1 MGVYILLILV
11 DIKLYYVSN
20 RTATQ
25 KLRTSSVTVIIS
37 LALVLFM
44 LGLLGLI
51 VINARKLSNHI
62 KENVGFQVVL
72 KDTTSAAELD
82 ILKQEIS
89 SSPFTKQV
97 DYISK
102 DEAAQKLQKDLGEDF
117 ISFLGYN
124 PLLSSLDVKLNPDYA
139 NVDSLTGFE
148 KDILQKHFVK
158 EVIYH
163 KDMIKQVND
172 NAKVIS
178 IYILVFSGLLLIVAI
193 ALINNTIRLSIY
205 AKRFLIRTMYLVGA
219 TQGFIR
225 KPFILKGIRQG
236 IIAGIVAGFLLAGFL
251 ILSTN
256 YIPDLLQLQDPNLL
270 ALLFAGIVL
279 MGVLISGLSA
289 ALSVGRYLRL
299 KTDDLYF

>member
-1 MGVYILLILV
+1 
-11 DIKLYYVSN
+11 VSN

-25 KLRTSSVTVIIS
+25 KLKTSSVTVVIS
-37 LALVLFM
+37 LAVVLFM
-44 LGLLGLI
+44 LGLLGLV
-51 VINARKLSNHI
+51 VINAKKLSNHI

-72 KDTTSAAELD
+72 KDTTTTAELD

-89 SSPFTKQV
+89 SSAFTKQV

-102 DEAAQKLQKDLGEDF
+102 DEAAKKLQKDLGEDF
-117 ISFLGYN
+117 ITFLGYN
-124 PLLSSLDVKLNPDYA
+124 PLLSSLDVKLNSDYA
-139 NVDSLTGFE
+139 NIDSLSSFE
-148 KDILQKHFVK
+148 KQIMQKHFVK

-178 IYILVFSGLLLIVAI
+178 LYILIFSGLLLVVAI

-225 KPFILKGIRQG
+225 MPFILKGVRQG
-236 IIAGIVAGFLLAGFL
+236 VIAGLLAGFLLAGFL
-251 ILSTN
+251 VLSTN

-270 ALLFAGIVL
+270 AALFAGIVAL
-279 MGVLISGLSA
+279 GVLISGLSA
-289 ALSVGRYLRL
+289 ALSVSRYLRL

>member
-1 MGVYILLILV
+1 M
-11 DIKLYYVSN
+11 SN

-25 KLRTSSVTVIIS
+25 KLKTSSVTVVIS

-44 LGLLGLI
+44 LGLLGLV
-51 VINARKLSNHI
+51 VINAKKLSNHI

-72 KDTTSAAELD
+72 KDTTTQAELD
-82 ILKQEIS
+82 ILKQEMS
-89 SSPFTKQV
+89 SSAFTKEV
-97 DYISK
+97 AYISK
-102 DEAAQKLQKDLGEDF
+102 DEAAKKLQKDLGEDF
-117 ISFLGYN
+117 ITFLGYN
-124 PLLSSLDVKLNPDYA
+124 PLLSSLDVKLNSDYA
-139 NVDSLTGFE
+139 NIDSLSGFE
-148 KDILQKHFVK
+148 KQIMQKHFVK

-163 KDMIKQVND
+163 KDMIKQVNE

-178 IYILVFSGLLLIVAI
+178 FYILIFSGLLLVVAI

-225 KPFILKGIRQG
+225 MPFILKGVRQG
-236 IIAGIVAGFLLAGFL
+236 VIAGILAGLLLAGFL
-251 ILSTN
+251 VLSTR

-270 ALLFAGIVL
+270 ALLFGGIVAL
-279 MGVLISGLSA
+279 GILISGLSA
-289 ALSVGRYLRL
+289 ALSVSRYLRL

>member
-1 MGVYILLILV
+1 M
-11 DIKLYYVSN
+11 SN
-20 RTATQ
+20 KTATQ
-25 KLRTSSVTVIIS
+25 KLKTSSVTVVIS

-44 LGLLGLI
+44 LGLLGLV
-51 VINARKLSNHI
+51 VINAKKLSNHI
-62 KENVGFQVVL
+62 KENVGFQIVL
-72 KDTTSAAELD
+72 KDTTTQAELD

-89 SSPFTKQV
+89 SSAFTKQV

-102 DEAAQKLQKDLGEDF
+102 DEAAKKLQKDLGEDF
-117 ISFLGYN
+117 ITFLGYN
-124 PLLSSLDVKLNPDYA
+124 PLLSSLDVKLNSDYA
-139 NVDSLTGFE
+139 NIDSLAGFE
-148 KDILQKHFVK
+148 KQIMQKHFVK

-172 NAKVIS
+172 NAKIIS
-178 IYILVFSGLLLIVAI
+178 IYILIFSGLLLVVAI

-236 IIAGIVAGFLLAGFL
+236 IIAGLLAGFLLAGFL
-251 ILSTN
+251 VLSTR

-270 ALLFAGIVL
+270 AVLFGSIVALGI
-279 MGVLISGLSA
+279 LISGLSA
-289 ALSVGRYLRL
+289 ALSVSRYLRL

>member
-1 MGVYILLILV
+1 
-11 DIKLYYVSN
+11 VSN

-25 KLRTSSVTVIIS
+25 KLKTSSVTVVIS

-44 LGLLGLI
+44 LGLLGLV
-51 VINARKLSNHI
+51 VINAKKLSNHI

-72 KDTTSAAELD
+72 KDTTTTAELD

-89 SSPFTKQV
+89 SSAFTKQV

-102 DEAAQKLQKDLGEDF
+102 DEAAKKLQKDLGEDF
-117 ISFLGYN
+117 ITFLGYN
-124 PLLSSLDVKLNPDYA
+124 PLLSSLDVKLNSDYA
-139 NVDSLTGFE
+139 NIDSLSSFE
-148 KDILQKHFVK
+148 KQIMQKHFVK

-178 IYILVFSGLLLIVAI
+178 LYILIFSGLLLVVAI

-225 KPFILKGIRQG
+225 MPFILKGVRQG
-236 IIAGIVAGFLLAGFL
+236 VIAGLLAGFLLAGFL
-251 ILSTN
+251 VLSTN

-270 ALLFAGIVL
+270 AALFAGIVAL
-279 MGVLISGLSA
+279 GVLISGLSA
-289 ALSVGRYLRL
+289 ALSVSRYLRL

>member
-1 MGVYILLILV
+1 M
-11 DIKLYYVSN
+11 SN

-25 KLRTSSVTVIIS
+25 KLKTSSVTVVIS

-44 LGLLGLI
+44 LGLLGLV
-51 VINARKLSNHI
+51 VINAKKLSNHI

-72 KDTTSAAELD
+72 KDTTTQAELD

-89 SSPFTKQV
+89 TSAFTKQV

-102 DEAAQKLQKDLGEDF
+102 DEAAKKLQKDLGEDF
-117 ISFLGYN
+117 ITFLGYN
-124 PLLSSLDVKLNPDYA
+124 PLLSSLDVKLNSDYA
-139 NVDSLTGFE
+139 NIDSLSGFE
-148 KDILQKHFVK
+148 KQIMQKHFVK

-163 KDMIKQVND
+163 KDMIKQVNE
-172 NAKVIS
+172 NAKLIS
-178 IYILVFSGLLLIVAI
+178 LYILIFSGLLLIVAI

-225 KPFILKGIRQG
+225 MPFILKGVRQG
-236 IIAGIVAGFLLAGFL
+236 VIAGILAGFLLAGFL
-251 ILSTN
+251 VLSTN

-270 ALLFAGIVL
+270 AVLFIGIVL
-279 MGVLISGLSA
+279 LGVLISGLSA
-289 ALSVGRYLRL
+289 ALSVSRYLRL

>member
-1 MGVYILLILV
+1 M
-11 DIKLYYVSN
+11 SN
-20 RTATQ
+20 RTASQ
-25 KLRTSSVTVIIS
+25 KLKTSSVTVVIS

-44 LGLLGLI
+44 LGLLGLV
-51 VINARKLSNHI
+51 VINAKKLSNHV

-72 KDTTSAAELD
+72 KDTTTQAELD

-89 SSPFTKQV
+89 SSAFTKQV

-102 DEAAQKLQKDLGEDF
+102 DEAAKKLQKDLGEDF
-117 ISFLGYN
+117 ITFLGYN
-124 PLLSSLDVKLNPDYA
+124 PLLSSLDVKLNSDYA
-139 NVDSLTGFE
+139 NIDSLAGFE
-148 KDILQKHFVK
+148 KQIMQKHFVK

-178 IYILVFSGLLLIVAI
+178 LYILIFSGLLLVVAI

-225 KPFILKGIRQG
+225 MPFILKGIRQG
-236 IIAGIVAGFLLAGFL
+236 VIAGLLAGFLLAGFL
-251 ILSTN
+251 VLSTN

-270 ALLFAGIVL
+270 AVLFAGIVAL
-279 MGVLISGLSA
+279 GVLISGLSA
-289 ALSVGRYLRL
+289 ALSVSRYLRL

>member
-1 MGVYILLILV
+1 M
-11 DIKLYYVSN
+11 SN

-25 KLRTSSVTVIIS
+25 KLKTSSVTVVIS

-44 LGLLGLI
+44 LGLLGLV
-51 VINARKLSNHI
+51 VINAKKLSNHI

-72 KDTTSAAELD
+72 KDTTTQAELD

-89 SSPFTKQV
+89 SSAFTKEV
-97 DYISK
+97 AYISK
-102 DEAAQKLQKDLGEDF
+102 DEAAKKLQNDLGEDF
-117 ISFLGYN
+117 ITFLGYN
-124 PLLSSLDVKLNPDYA
+124 PLLSSLDVKLNSDYA
-139 NVDSLTGFE
+139 NIDSLSGFE
-148 KDILQKHFVK
+148 KQIMQKHFVK

-163 KDMIKQVND
+163 KDMIKQVNE

-178 IYILVFSGLLLIVAI
+178 FYILIFSGLLLIVAI

-225 KPFILKGIRQG
+225 MPFILKGIRQG
-236 IIAGIVAGFLLAGFL
+236 IIAVLLAGFLLAGFL
-251 ILSTN
+251 VLSTR

-270 ALLFAGIVL
+270 AVLFGGIVAL
-279 MGVLISGLSA
+279 GVLISGLSA
-289 ALSVGRYLRL
+289 ALSVSRYLRL

>member
-1 MGVYILLILV
+1 VSTKTASK
-11 DIKLYYVSN
+11 KL
-20 RTATQ
+20 
-25 KLRTSSVTVIIS
+25 KTSSVTVVIS

-44 LGLLGLI
+44 LGLLGLV
-51 VINARKLSNHI
+51 VINAKKLSNHI

-72 KDTTSAAELD
+72 KDTTSDAELD

-89 SSPFTKQV
+89 SSAFTKQV

-102 DEAAQKLQKDLGEDF
+102 EEAAKKLQKELGEDF

-124 PLLSSLDVKLNPDYA
+124 PLLSSLDVKLNSDYA
-139 NVDSLTGFE
+139 NIDSLAGFE
-148 KDILQKHFVK
+148 KQILQKHFVK

-178 IYILVFSGLLLIVAI
+178 IYILIFSGLLLVVAI

-225 KPFILKGIRQG
+225 MPFILKGIRQG
-236 IIAGIVAGFLLAGFL
+236 VIAGLLAGFLLAGFL
-251 ILSTN
+251 VLSTR

-270 ALLFAGIVL
+270 VAVFGGIVTL
-279 MGVLISGLSA
+279 GVLISGLSA
-289 ALSVGRYLRL
+289 ALSVSRYLRL

>member
-1 MGVYILLILV
+1 M
-11 DIKLYYVSN
+11 SN
-20 RTATQ
+20 RTTSQ
-25 KLRTSSVTVIIS
+25 KLKTSAVTVVIS

-44 LGLLGLI
+44 LGLLGLV
-51 VINARKLSNHI
+51 VINAKKLSNHI
-62 KENVGFQVVL
+62 KENIGFQIVL
-72 KDTTSAAELD
+72 KDTTTTAELD

-89 SSPFTKQV
+89 SSAFTKQV

-102 DEAAQKLQKDLGEDF
+102 DEAAKKLRKDLGEDF
-117 ISFLGYN
+117 ITFLGYN
-124 PLLSSLDVKLNPDYA
+124 PLLPSLDVKLNSDYA
-139 NVDSLTGFE
+139 NIDSLAGFE
-148 KDILQKHFVK
+148 KQIMQKHFVK

-178 IYILVFSGLLLIVAI
+178 IYILVFSSLLMIVAI

-205 AKRFLIRTMYLVGA
+205 SRRFLIRTMYLVGA

-225 KPFILKGIRQG
+225 KPFIMKGIRQG
-236 IIAGIVAGFLLAGFL
+236 IIAGLVAGFLLAGFL
-251 ILSTN
+251 ILSTK

-270 ALLFAGIVL
+270 ALLFGCIVL

-289 ALSVGRYLRL
+289 ALSVSRYLKL

>member
-1 MGVYILLILV
+1 VSATIASQK
-11 DIKLYYVSN
+11 IK
-20 RTATQ
+20 
-25 KLRTSSVTVIIS
+25 TSSLTVVIS

-44 LGLLGLI
+44 LGLLGLV
-51 VINARKLSNHI
+51 VINAKKLSNHI
-62 KENVGFQVVL
+62 KENVGFQIVL

-82 ILKQEIS
+82 LLKQELS
-89 SSPFTKQV
+89 SSPFSKQV

-102 DEAAQKLQKDLGEDF
+102 DEAAQKLKKELGEDF
-117 ISFLGYN
+117 ITFLGYN
-124 PLLSSLDVKLNPDYA
+124 PLLSSLDIKLHSEYA
-139 NVDSLTGFE
+139 NVDSLAGFE
-148 KDILQKHFVK
+148 KSIMQKHFVK

-178 IYILVFSGLLLIVAI
+178 IYILIFSGLLLIVAI
-193 ALINNTIRLSIY
+193 ALIY

-225 KPFILKGIRQG
+225 MPFIFKGIRQG
-236 IIAGIVAGFLLAGFL
+236 VIAGILAGLLLAGFL
-251 ILSTN
+251 VLSTR

-270 ALLFAGIVL
+270 ALLFIGIVL
-279 MGVLISGLSA
+279 LGVLISGLSA
-289 ALSVGRYLRL
+289 ALSVRRYLRL

>member
-1 MGVYILLILV
+1 
-11 DIKLYYVSN
+11 VSN

-25 KLRTSSVTVIIS
+25 KLKTSSVTVVIS

-44 LGLLGLI
+44 LGLLGLV
-51 VINARKLSNHI
+51 VINAKKLSNHV

-72 KDTTSAAELD
+72 KDTTTQAELD
-82 ILKQEIS
+82 ILKQELS
-89 SSPFTKQV
+89 SSAFTKQV

-102 DEAAQKLQKDLGEDF
+102 DEAAKKLQKDLGEDF
-117 ISFLGYN
+117 ITFLGYN
-124 PLLSSLDVKLNPDYA
+124 PLLSSLDVKLNSDYA
-139 NVDSLTGFE
+139 NIDSLAGFE
-148 KDILQKHFVK
+148 KQIMQKHFVK

-178 IYILVFSGLLLIVAI
+178 LYILIFSGLLLVVAI

-225 KPFILKGIRQG
+225 LPFILKGVRQG
-236 IIAGIVAGFLLAGFL
+236 VIAGLLAGFLLAGFL
-251 ILSTN
+251 VLSTN

-270 ALLFAGIVL
+270 AVLFAGIVAL
-279 MGVLISGLSA
+279 GVLISGLSA
-289 ALSVGRYLRL
+289 ALSVSRYLRL

>member
-1 MGVYILLILV
+1 
-11 DIKLYYVSN
+11 VSN
-20 RTATQ
+20 RSATP
-25 KLRTSSVTVIIS
+25 KLKTSSVTVVIS

-44 LGLLGLI
+44 LGLLGLV
-51 VINARKLSNHI
+51 VINAKKLSNHI

-72 KDTTSAAELD
+72 KDTTTQAELD

-89 SSPFTKQV
+89 SSAFTKQV

-102 DEAAQKLQKDLGEDF
+102 DEAAKKLQKDLGEDF
-117 ISFLGYN
+117 ITFLGYN
-124 PLLSSLDVKLNPDYA
+124 PLLSSLDVKLNSDYA
-139 NVDSLTGFE
+139 NIDSLAGFE
-148 KDILQKHFVK
+148 KQIMQKHFVK

-178 IYILVFSGLLLIVAI
+178 IYILIFSGLLLVVAI

-205 AKRFLIRTMYLVGA
+205 AKRFIIRTMYLVGA

-225 KPFILKGIRQG
+225 MPFILKGIRQG
-236 IIAGIVAGFLLAGFL
+236 IIAGLVAGFLLAGFL
-251 ILSTN
+251 VLSTR

-270 ALLFAGIVL
+270 ALLFGGIVTL
-279 MGVLISGLSA
+279 GILISGLSA
-289 ALSVGRYLRL
+289 ALSVSRYLRL

>member
-1 MGVYILLILV
+1 M
-11 DIKLYYVSN
+11 SN

-25 KLRTSSVTVIIS
+25 KLKTSSVTVVIS

-44 LGLLGLI
+44 LGLLGLV
-51 VINARKLSNHI
+51 VINAKKLSNHI

-72 KDTTSAAELD
+72 KDTTTQAELD

-89 SSPFTKQV
+89 SSAFTKEV
-97 DYISK
+97 AYISK
-102 DEAAQKLQKDLGEDF
+102 DEAAKKLQKDLGEDF
-117 ISFLGYN
+117 ITFLGYN
-124 PLLSSLDVKLNPDYA
+124 PLLSSIDVKLNSDYA
-139 NVDSLTGFE
+139 NIDSLAGFE
-148 KDILQKHFVK
+148 KQIMQKHFVK

-178 IYILVFSGLLLIVAI
+178 IYILIFSGLLLIVAI

-225 KPFILKGIRQG
+225 MPFILKGVRQG
-236 IIAGIVAGFLLAGFL
+236 VIAGLLAGFLLAGFL
-251 ILSTN
+251 VLSTN

-270 ALLFAGIVL
+270 AVLFGGIVAL
-279 MGVLISGLSA
+279 GVLISGLSA
-289 ALSVGRYLRL
+289 ALSVSRYLRL

>member
-1 MGVYILLILV
+1 MS
-11 DIKLYYVSN
+11 D
-20 RTATQ
+20 RTTSQ
-25 KLRTSSVTVIIS
+25 KLKTSSVTVIIS

-44 LGLLGLI
+44 LGLLGLV
-51 VINARKLSNHI
+51 VINAKKLSNHI
-62 KENVGFQVVL
+62 KENVGFQIVL
-72 KDTTSAAELD
+72 KDTTTHAELD
-82 ILKQEIS
+82 ILKQELS
-89 SSPFTKQV
+89 SSPFTKKV
-97 DYISK
+97 DLISK
-102 DEAAQKLQKDLGEDF
+102 DEAAKKLQKDLGEDF

-124 PLLSSLDVKLNPDYA
+124 PLLSSLDVKLNSDYA
-139 NVDSLTGFE
+139 QIDSLASFE
-148 KDILQKHFVK
+148 KTIMQNHFVK

-178 IYILVFSGLLLIVAI
+178 IYILVFSGLLLVVAI

-225 KPFILKGIRQG
+225 KPFIFKGIRQG
-236 IIAGIVAGFLLAGFL
+236 IIAGILAGFLLAGFL
-251 ILSTN
+251 IFSTR

-270 ALLFAGIVL
+270 AVLFGGIVL
-279 MGVLISGLSA
+279 LGILISGLSA
-289 ALSVGRYLRL
+289 ALSVSRYLRL

>member
-1 MGVYILLILV
+1 M
-11 DIKLYYVSN
+11 SN

-25 KLRTSSVTVIIS
+25 KLKTSSVTVVIS

-44 LGLLGLI
+44 LGLLGLV
-51 VINARKLSNHI
+51 VINAKKLSNHI

-72 KDTTSAAELD
+72 KDTTTTAELD

-89 SSPFTKQV
+89 SSAFTKEV
-97 DYISK
+97 AYISK
-102 DEAAQKLQKDLGEDF
+102 DEAAKKLQKDLGEDF
-117 ISFLGYN
+117 ITFLGYN
-124 PLLSSLDVKLNPDYA
+124 PLLSSLDVKLNSDYA
-139 NVDSLTGFE
+139 NIDSLVGFE
-148 KDILQKHFVK
+148 KQIMQKHFVK

-178 IYILVFSGLLLIVAI
+178 FYILIFSGLLLVVAI

-225 KPFILKGIRQG
+225 MPFILKGVRQG
-236 IIAGIVAGFLLAGFL
+236 VIAGLLAGFLLAGFL
-251 ILSTN
+251 VLSTN

-270 ALLFAGIVL
+270 AVLFGGIVAL
-279 MGVLISGLSA
+279 GILISGLSA
-289 ALSVGRYLRL
+289 ALSVSRYLRL

>member
-1 MGVYILLILV
+1 M
-11 DIKLYYVSN
+11 SN
-20 RTATQ
+20 RSATP
-25 KLRTSSVTVIIS
+25 KLKTSSVTVVIS

-44 LGLLGLI
+44 LGLLGLV
-51 VINARKLSNHI
+51 VINAKKLSNHI

-72 KDTTSAAELD
+72 KDTTTQAELD

-89 SSPFTKQV
+89 SSAFTKQV

-102 DEAAQKLQKDLGEDF
+102 DEAAKKLQKDLGEDF
-117 ISFLGYN
+117 ITFLGYN
-124 PLLSSLDVKLNPDYA
+124 PLLSSLDVKLNSDYA
-139 NVDSLTGFE
+139 NIDSLAGFE
-148 KDILQKHFVK
+148 KQIMQKHFVK

-178 IYILVFSGLLLIVAI
+178 IYILIFSGLLLVVAI

-225 KPFILKGIRQG
+225 MPFILKGIRQG
-236 IIAGIVAGFLLAGFL
+236 IIAGLVAGFLLAGFL
-251 ILSTN
+251 VLSTR

-270 ALLFAGIVL
+270 ALLFGGIVSL
-279 MGVLISGLSA
+279 GILISGLSA
-289 ALSVGRYLRL
+289 ALSVSRYLRL

>member
-1 MGVYILLILV
+1 ML
-11 DIKLYYVSN
+11 SN
-20 RTATQ
+20 SPTQ
-25 KLRTSSVTVIIS
+25 KLKTSSFTVVIS

-44 LGLLGLI
+44 LGLLGLV
-51 VINARKLSNHI
+51 VINAKKLSNHI
-62 KENVGFQVVL
+62 KENIGFQIVL
-72 KDTTSAAELD
+72 KDTTTQAELD

-89 SSPFTKQV
+89 SSAFTKKV

-102 DEAAQKLQKDLGEDF
+102 EEAAKKLQKDLGEDF
-117 ISFLGYN
+117 ITFLGYN
-124 PLLSSLDVKLNPDYA
+124 PLLSALDVKLNSDYA
-139 NVDSLTGFE
+139 NIDSLAGFE
-148 KDILQKHFVK
+148 KQIMQKHFVK

-178 IYILVFSGLLLIVAI
+178 IYILIFSGLLLVVAI

-205 AKRFLIRTMYLVGA
+205 AKRFIIRTMYLVGA

-225 KPFILKGIRQG
+225 LPFIMKGIRQG
-236 IIAGIVAGFLLAGFL
+236 IIAGLMAGFLLAGFL
-251 ILSTN
+251 VLSTR

-270 ALLFAGIVL
+270 VALFGSIVAL
-279 MGVLISGLSA
+279 GVLISGLSA
-289 ALSVGRYLRL
+289 ALSVRLYLRL

>member
-1 MGVYILLILV
+1 M
-11 DIKLYYVSN
+11 SN
-20 RTATQ
+20 KTTAQ
-25 KLRTSSVTVIIS
+25 KLKTSSVTVIIS

-44 LGLLGLI
+44 LGLLGLV
-51 VINARKLSNHI
+51 VINANKLSSHI

-72 KDTTSAAELD
+72 KDTTTQVELD
-82 ILKQEIS
+82 NLKQELS
-89 SSPFTKQV
+89 SSAFTKQV

-102 DEAAQKLQKDLGEDF
+102 EQAAQKLQKDLGEDF

-124 PLLSSLDVKLNPDYA
+124 PLLSSLDVKLNSDYA
-139 NVDSLTGFE
+139 NVDSLANFE
-148 KDILQKHFVK
+148 KQIMQKHFVK

-178 IYILVFSGLLLIVAI
+178 LYILVFSTLLLVVAI

-225 KPFILKGIRQG
+225 KPFIFKGIRQG
-236 IIAGIVAGFLLAGFL
+236 VIAGVLAGFLLAGFL
-251 ILSTN
+251 VFSTR

-270 ALLFAGIVL
+270 ALLFGGVVLLGI
-279 MGVLISGLSA
+279 LISGLSA
-289 ALSVGRYLRL
+289 ALSVSRYLRL
-299 KTDDLYF
+299 KTDDLYL

>member
-1 MGVYILLILV
+1 M
-11 DIKLYYVSN
+11 SN
-20 RTATQ
+20 RSATQ
-25 KLRTSSVTVIIS
+25 KLKTSSVTVVIS

-44 LGLLGLI
+44 LGLLGLV
-51 VINARKLSNHI
+51 VINAKKLSNHI

-72 KDTTSAAELD
+72 KDTTTQAELD

-89 SSPFTKQV
+89 SSAFTKQV

-102 DEAAQKLQKDLGEDF
+102 DEAAKKLQKDLGEDF
-117 ISFLGYN
+117 ITFLGYN
-124 PLLSSLDVKLNPDYA
+124 PLLSSLDVKLNSDYA
-139 NVDSLTGFE
+139 NIDSLAGFE
-148 KDILQKHFVK
+148 KQIMQKHFVK

-178 IYILVFSGLLLIVAI
+178 IYILIFSGLLLVVAI

-225 KPFILKGIRQG
+225 MPFILKGIRQG
-236 IIAGIVAGFLLAGFL
+236 IIAGLVAGFLLAGFL
-251 ILSTN
+251 VLSTR

-270 ALLFAGIVL
+270 AALFGGIVAL
-279 MGVLISGLSA
+279 GVLISGLSA
-289 ALSVGRYLRL
+289 ALSVSRYLRL

>member
-1 MGVYILLILV
+1 M
-11 DIKLYYVSN
+11 SN

-25 KLRTSSVTVIIS
+25 KLKTSSVTVVIS

-44 LGLLGLI
+44 LGLLGLV
-51 VINARKLSNHI
+51 VINAKKLSNHI

-72 KDTTSAAELD
+72 KDTTTTAELD

-89 SSPFTKQV
+89 SSAFTKQV

-102 DEAAQKLQKDLGEDF
+102 DEAAKKLQKDLGEDF
-117 ISFLGYN
+117 ITFLGYN
-124 PLLSSLDVKLNPDYA
+124 PLLSSLDVKLNSDYA
-139 NVDSLTGFE
+139 NIDSLAGFE
-148 KDILQKHFVK
+148 KQIMQKHFVK

-178 IYILVFSGLLLIVAI
+178 IYILIFSGLLLVVAI

-225 KPFILKGIRQG
+225 MPFILKGVRQG
-236 IIAGIVAGFLLAGFL
+236 VIAGLLAGFLLAGFL
-251 ILSTN
+251 VLSTN

-270 ALLFAGIVL
+270 ALLFGGIVAL
-279 MGVLISGLSA
+279 GILISGLSA
-289 ALSVGRYLRL
+289 ALSVSRYLRL

>member
-1 MGVYILLILV
+1 
-11 DIKLYYVSN
+11 VSD

-25 KLRTSSVTVIIS
+25 KLKTSSVTVIIS

-44 LGLLGLI
+44 LGLLGLV
-51 VINARKLSNHI
+51 VINAKKLSSHI

-72 KDTTSAAELD
+72 KDTTTQAELD
-82 ILKQEIS
+82 VLKQELS
-89 SSPFTKQV
+89 SSPYAKKV
-97 DYISK
+97 DFISK
-102 DEAAQKLQKDLGEDF
+102 DEAAKKLQKDLGEDF
-117 ISFLGYN
+117 ITFLGYN
-124 PLLSSLDVKLNPDYA
+124 PLLSSLDVKLNSDYA
-139 NVDSLTGFE
+139 QIDSLASFE
-148 KDILQKHFVK
+148 KAIMQKHFVK

-163 KDMIKQVND
+163 KDMIKQVNE

-178 IYILVFSGLLLIVAI
+178 VYILVFSGLLLVVAI

-236 IIAGIVAGFLLAGFL
+236 VIAGILAGFLLAGFL
-251 ILSTN
+251 IFSTR

-270 ALLFAGIVL
+270 AVLFGGIVL
-279 MGVLISGLSA
+279 LGILISGLSA
-289 ALSVGRYLRL
+289 ALSVTRYLRL

>member
-1 MGVYILLILV
+1 M
-11 DIKLYYVSN
+11 SN

-25 KLRTSSVTVIIS
+25 KLKTSSVTVVIS

-44 LGLLGLI
+44 LGLLGLV
-51 VINARKLSNHI
+51 VINAKKLSNHI

-72 KDTTSAAELD
+72 KDTTTQAELD

-89 SSPFTKQV
+89 SSAFTKEV
-97 DYISK
+97 AYISK
-102 DEAAQKLQKDLGEDF
+102 DEAAKKLQKDLGEDF
-117 ISFLGYN
+117 ITFLGYN
-124 PLLSSLDVKLNPDYA
+124 PLLSSLDVKLNSDYA
-139 NVDSLTGFE
+139 NIDSLAGFE
-148 KDILQKHFVK
+148 KQIMQKHFVK

-178 IYILVFSGLLLIVAI
+178 IYILIFSGLLLIVAI

-225 KPFILKGIRQG
+225 MPFILKGVRQG
-236 IIAGIVAGFLLAGFL
+236 VIAGLLAGFLLAGFL
-251 ILSTN
+251 VLSTN

-270 ALLFAGIVL
+270 AVLFGGIVAL
-279 MGVLISGLSA
+279 GVLISGLSA
-289 ALSVGRYLRL
+289 ALSVSRYLRL

>member
-1 MGVYILLILV
+1 M
-11 DIKLYYVSN
+11 SN

-25 KLRTSSVTVIIS
+25 KLKTSSVTVVIS

-44 LGLLGLI
+44 LGLLGLV
-51 VINARKLSNHI
+51 VINAKKLSNHI

-72 KDTTSAAELD
+72 KDTTTQAELD

-89 SSPFTKQV
+89 SSAFTKQV

-102 DEAAQKLQKDLGEDF
+102 DEAAKKLQKDLGEDF
-117 ISFLGYN
+117 ITFLGYN
-124 PLLSSLDVKLNPDYA
+124 PLLSSLDVKLNSDYA
-139 NVDSLTGFE
+139 NVDSLAGFE
-148 KDILQKHFVK
+148 KQIMQKHFVK

-163 KDMIKQVND
+163 KDMIKQVNE
-172 NAKVIS
+172 NAKITS
-178 IYILVFSGLLLIVAI
+178 LYILIFSGLLLVVAI

-219 TQGFIR
+219 TQSFIR
-225 KPFILKGIRQG
+225 MPFILKGVRQG
-236 IIAGIVAGFLLAGFL
+236 VIAGILAGFLLAGFL
-251 ILSTN
+251 VLSTN

-270 ALLFAGIVL
+270 AVLFIGIVIL
-279 MGVLISGLSA
+279 GVLISGLSA
-289 ALSVGRYLRL
+289 ALSVSRYLRL